1 MKMKRPKI
9 NIPTSVKDPELVRK
23 RRGQIIRAAT
33 KLFARKGFHKTT
45 IRDIAG
51 KSGLSLGAI
60 YEYVRSKEEIIV
72 LNQEV
77 FLESAGAKLR
87 RSIQHIENP
96 LEKLRRLIR
105 TELRMMDRHAEYL
118 LFLTRERHYLAE
130 EYMNKTLRL
139 ERARLGIFDEV
150 LRECVQAGL
159 IGPCNIGLTTQL
171 IKVMIDAWV
180 MKGWDL
186 RDRTD
191 LTEMEASILDLLW
204 NGLPAK
210 KRKVPLPAPDSS
222 PLEGRTVFV
231 ANGGTPLGMA
241 IVSFLAS
248 KGACPFVYL
257 SGPTARR
264 SVPGFRHGRHEEIR
278 VYSGNDRGPLDL
290 DLFGAIL
297 SDMKQRMDIYIHDL
311 GIGNGAALTSPDS
324 VAEAG
329 RRLDANLI
337 CAQELA
343 PAVRERM
350 PKGSSSRCIYLAPWA
365 WDRYANPVRYEAVKG
380 AALAL
385 SRMMAGD
392 LARFAANAHCIVP
405 GHIRPPRLSGA
416 EEGVSDELMDRVP
429 PSDLGDISDVA
440 HAVLFLVSD
449 ASNFLTGQVLHVSRG
464 RDEFP
469 FAYK

>member
-1 MKMKRPKI
+1 MKRPKTA
-9 NIPTSVKDPELVRK
+9 IPTSVKDPELVKK
-23 RRGQIIRAAT
+23 RRAQIIRAAT
-33 KLFARKGFHKTT
+33 SLFARKGFHKTT
-45 IRDIAG
+45 IRDIAS

-60 YEYVRSKEEIIV
+60 YEYIRSKEEIIV

-87 RSIQHIENP
+87 QSIEHIENP

-130 EYMNKTLRL
+130 EYMNKTLQL

-150 LRECVQAGL
+150 LRQCVQAGL

-191 LTEMEASILDLLW
+191 LAEMETSILDLLW

-210 KRKVPLPAPDSS
+210 RRKAPLSTPEAS
-222 PLEGRTVFV
+222 PLEGKAVFV

-248 KGACPFVYL
+248 KGACPFVYV
-257 SGPTARR
+257 SGSGGRR
-264 SVPGFRHGRHEEIR
+264 HCPDHPPGRHDEVR
-278 VYSGNDRGPLDL
+278 VYSGRDHGPLDR
-290 DLFGAIL
+290 DLFKRIM
-297 SDMKQRMDIYIHDL
+297 SDMKRRMDIYVHDL
-311 GIGNGAALTSPDS
+311 GIGNGEALTNPDS
-324 VAEAG
+324 AAEAG

-337 CAQELA
+337 SALEIA
-343 PAVRERM
+343 PAVREGM
-350 PKGSSSRCIYLAPWA
+350 SKGSSSRCIYLAPWA
-365 WDRYANPVRYEAVKG
+365 WDRYANPVRYETVKG

-385 SRMMAGD
+385 SNMMARD
-392 LARFAANAHCIVP
+392 MAQSAANAHCIVP
-405 GHIRPPRLSGA
+405 GHIRPARSSGI
-416 EEGVSDELMDRVP
+416 EEGISDELMDTVQ
-429 PSDLGDISDVA
+429 PSDLGDMSDVA
-440 HAVLFLVSD
+440 HAVLFLASD
-449 ASNFLTGQVLHVSRG
+449 ASRFLTGQVLHVSRG
-464 RDEFP
+464 RDGFSLI
-469 FAYK
+469 